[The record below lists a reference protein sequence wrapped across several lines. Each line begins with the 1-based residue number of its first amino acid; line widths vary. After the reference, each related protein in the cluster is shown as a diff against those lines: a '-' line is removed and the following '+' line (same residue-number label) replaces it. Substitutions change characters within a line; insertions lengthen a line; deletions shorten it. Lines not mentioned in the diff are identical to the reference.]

1 MAAIDTLKKYQ
12 NELRQLRQEE
22 SRLQGMMDATMQ
34 QMKKEF
40 KVDSLEKAKALLQ
53 DMERNEKKAAE
64 AYKKALEKVEK
75 VYASI

>member
-12 NELRQLRQEE
+12 SELRQMRQEE

-34 QMKKEF
+34 QLKKEF
-40 KVDSLEKAKALLQ
+40 KVDSLDAANKLLQ
-53 DMERNEKKAAE
+53 GYERNEKNAAE